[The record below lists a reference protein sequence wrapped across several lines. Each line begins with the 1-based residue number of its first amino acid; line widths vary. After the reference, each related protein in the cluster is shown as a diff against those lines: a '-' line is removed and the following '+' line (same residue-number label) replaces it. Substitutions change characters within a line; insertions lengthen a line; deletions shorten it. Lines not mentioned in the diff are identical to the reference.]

1 MLKKTYL
8 FTITLIIISI
18 LFSLYTVSATDL
30 DMDLLQNTEDT
41 QQQSDDTNDESNEA
55 ESNEVIPGDEE
66 IPEVTVPTTRWNR

>member
-30 DMDLLQNTEDT
+30 DMDLLQNMEDT
-41 QQQSDDTNDESNEA
+41 QQDPNVIDNESDET
-55 ESNEVIPGDEE
+55 IPGDEE
-66 IPEVTVPTTRWNR
+66 IPEVTFPPTRWNR